1 MPQIDI
7 ALWKEI
13 GLLACFGI
21 FMIIALRLLFTR
33 RGKYD
38 RAARLPLDDESTEI
52 HGFEERGRH
61 HG

>member
-13 GLLACFGI
+13 GLLACFAM
-21 FMIIALRLLFTR
+21 FMIVVLRLLFTR

-38 RAARLPLDDESTEI
+38 RAARLPLDDEGTQARSY
-52 HGFEERGRH
+52 EERGPD

>member
-1 MPQIDI
+1 VPQIDI

-38 RAARLPLDDESTEI
+38 RAAQLPLDDESKEL
-52 HGFEERGRH
+52 HSHEERGRN